1 MSTAL
6 MQCRMFSPLASS
18 CFQTGLTVYWGAG
31 LCICS
36 ALHKMCNK
44 SLFTLLN
51 RLSCLKKSSSC
62 FVLFSVCEK
71 GESRVDSWTTGQSL
85 FEKRQSFICSSGS
98 QLDNQFQT
106 QFRSVEAHCTHD
118 FLAQLD
124 TLAVWFNFTR
134 AIVSCYHGV

>member
-31 LCICS
+31 LCIRS

-71 GESRVDSWTTGQSL
+71 GESRLRVGRPDNHCLRSDSHLSAVQVLSLTTSS
-85 FEKRQSFICSSGS
+85 RPSSG
-98 QLDNQFQT
+98 LW
-106 QFRSVEAHCTHD
+106 RHIAHTA

-124 TLAVWFNFTR
+124 TLAVLCNFTR